1 MRKNLPSLSAIY
13 AFEATARHL
22 SFSKA
27 SIELNLTQSAISQR
41 IKALEDFLGT
51 PLFVRESTTIKLTDI
66 GNEYLRSARSVITEV
81 MVATDRAIGRHR
93 GDELTI
99 GCLGT
104 FAQKCLIPMLPNF
117 RKKNPGI
124 AVRLRTL
131 VPFGEQ
137 PRDDFDVSIRYG
149 LDDWPGM
156 TTWKINDEEVFPVCG
171 PALMRGPRAL
181 RTPED
186 LRHHTMLRTSS
197 PLILR
202 DDWPLWLEV
211 AGIPRLSAAAE
222 ISCDLLYP
230 SFQMAIEGMGVVM
243 GRSAVVRSDIASGR
257 LVEPFS
263 IRLSSPL
270 AYHIVAEEHRAR
282 LPKVAT
288 FVDWL
293 LGAFKKM
300 MSDTNRR
307 KGR

>member
-22 SFSKA
+22 SFSRA
-27 SIELNLTQSAISQR
+27 AIELNLTQGAISQR
-41 IKALEDFLGT
+41 IRSLEDFLGT
-51 PLFVRESTTIKLTDI
+51 PLFVRESTTIRLTDT

-104 FAQKCLIPMLPNF
+104 FAIKCLIPLLPNF
-117 RKKNPGI
+117 RRKYPDV

-137 PRDDFDVSIRYG
+137 LHEDYDVSIRYG

-156 TTWKINDEEVFPVCG
+156 ATWKINEEQVFPVCS
-171 PALMRGPRAL
+171 PRLLRGARAL
-181 RTPED
+181 RAPED
-186 LRHHTMLRTSS
+186 LRHHTMIRTSS

-202 DDWPLWLEV
+202 DDWPLWLEQ
-211 AGIPRLSAAAE
+211 AGIPEISVVSE

-243 GRSAVVRSDIASGR
+243 GRSAVVKSDIAAGR

-263 IRLSSPL
+263 IRLPSPL
-270 AYHIVAEEHRAR
+270 AYHIVTEEHRAR
-282 LPKVAT
+282 LPKVTA
-288 FVDWL
+288 FVNWL
-293 LGAFKKM
+293 LSDFKKSM
-300 MSDTNRR
+300 GETHRR
-307 KGR
+307 RR